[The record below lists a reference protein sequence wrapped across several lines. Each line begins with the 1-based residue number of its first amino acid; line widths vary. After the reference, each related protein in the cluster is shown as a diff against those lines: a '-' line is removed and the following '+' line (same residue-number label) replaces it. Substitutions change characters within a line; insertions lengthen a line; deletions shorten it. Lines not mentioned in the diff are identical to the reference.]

1 MFAVSILAV
10 LWMIITAIVWH
21 GGFIST
27 LLNTSLIALLGYSLP
42 LVASLILYWRK
53 KELFGKT
60 VSSVGRPDALIVSS
74 VMGTAAFAFYIFAET
89 FPIVN
94 GTFPAA
100 SLSLAYELVA
110 TFFIV
115 GASI

>member
-1 MFAVSILAV
+1 
-10 LWMIITAIVWH
+10 
-21 GGFIST
+21 
-27 LLNTSLIALLGYSLP
+27 
-42 LVASLILYWRK
+42 VAPLILYWRK

-60 VSSVGRPDALIVSS
+60 VSSVGRPGALIVSS
-74 VMGTAAFAFYIFAET
+74 LMGITAFAFYIFAET

-115 GASI
+115 GASIYALSRVWLQRSGVDPGRNTRRSLQSSRGHPLQDVLSGSRIH